1 MNGSYVLAGV
11 FAALSTTFLSVSVF
25 FGVAW
30 GLQRRETEFRLFS
43 GQALALALMTAGIV
57 PQYLAAAAEPLDV
70 DLWVTGSAVA
80 NSGAF
85 FSIVLGLHFARRI
98 AGKRT
103 VALGALAY
111 VAAGVFSVLAVLP
124 GWWAARPT
132 TFEQVTFATMP
143 VRLILAEPGKT
154 AIAAYGALGLL
165 SLWLVRELV
174 EPWLRGN
181 TDAAGPALG
190 AMALSATGIHDVLV
204 GMKVLHDVY
213 LSPFG
218 FGALAFSV
226 SIVLLR
232 RYARLGVEVE
242 RRAETLKAR
251 TFDLERSYAELER
264 TQAELV
270 KKEQLAVV
278 GELAAVIAHEVRN
291 PLAII
296 ANAVAGL
303 RRPLTDPDRL
313 MLLGII
319 DEENGRLNRLVGE
332 LLIYARPLAP
342 QRQRVVLTELVRVS
356 LSRRELPPSITVST
370 ELPDDLPEP
379 QLDGNLVR
387 QVIDNVLGNAVQAMS
402 NGGFLHVAVR
412 THERG
417 GRKGLAVVVRDTGEG
432 MNTEIRVKAKTP
444 FFTTR
449 PSGTG
454 LGLAIVDRIMEA
466 HGGKMELDSKSGS
479 GTTVT
484 LFFPLTGEPDP
495 PRSSR
500 RVRG

>member
-1 MNGSYVLAGV
+1 MIGSYVFAGV
-11 FAALSTTFLSVSVF
+11 FAALSATFLCVSVF

-30 GLQRRETEFRLFS
+30 RLQRREGEFRLF
-43 GQALALALMTAGIV
+43 GGNALALSAMTAGLV
-57 PQYLAAAAEPLDV
+57 PQYLAAAASPV
-70 DLWVTGSAVA
+70 DAHAWVLGSALS

-85 FSIVLGLHFARRI
+85 FAIVSGVHFARRL
-98 AGKRT
+98 AGKPPVPHGW
-103 VALGALAY
+103 VAYAAAGALAL
-111 VAAGVFSVLAVLP
+111 LAFLP
-124 GWWAARPT
+124 GWWAVTPT
-132 TFEQVTFATMP
+132 RAEEVTFAGMP
-143 VRLILAEPGKT
+143 VLL
-154 AIAAYGALGLL
+154 ALGAPGRAALVAYVAISL
-165 SLWLVRELV
+165 ASLWLVRELV
-174 EPWLRGN
+174 EPWARGR
-181 TDAAGPALG
+181 DDSLGPALG
-190 AMALSATGIHDVLV
+190 AIALSATGIHDALI
-204 GMKVLHDVY
+204 GLKVVRAVY

-226 SIVLLR
+226 SVVLLR
-232 RYARLGVEVE
+232 RYARLSAEVE
-242 RRAETLKAR
+242 RRAEALRAR
-251 TFDLERSYAELER
+251 TDDLERSYRELER

-332 LLIYARPLAP
+332 LLIYTRPLAP
-342 QRQRVVLTELVRVS
+342 QRQRVALPELVRVA
-356 LSRRELPPSITVST
+356 LSRREVPLSISVTTSLPP
-370 ELPDDLPEP
+370 DLPEP
-379 QLDGNLVR
+379 HLDGNLVR
-387 QVIDNVLGNAVQAMS
+387 QVVDNVLGNALQAMS
-402 NGGFLHVAVR
+402 LGGSLHVEVCAR
-412 THERG
+412 ERAG
-417 GRKGLAVVVRDTGEG
+417 KAGLAVVVRDTGEG
-432 MNTEIRVKAKTP
+432 MNTEVRVKAKTP

-466 HGGKMELDSKSGS
+466 HGGKMEIDSKTGI

-484 LFFPLTGEPDP
+484 LFFPLSGEPEA

-500 RVRG
+500 RVSR